1 MLHTRC
7 LMFDVGEK
15 CSFCDVND
23 DLDVKDVDED
33 EDDGRGWGWRIQEAR
48 ALIGVGRC
56 IG

>member
-1 MLHTRC
+1 MS
-7 LMFDVGEK
+7 EK

-23 DLDVKDVDED
+23 DLDVKIVDKDED
-33 EDDGRGWGWRIQEAR
+33 ARGWGWRIQEAR